1 MKLGPFWSG
10 GINLLPPGLF
20 IATPERKNNK
30 SEKVSVRGFFG
41 KFVRR
46 FVNQR
51 GRGPDVPGGYFW
63 GGGGNPTPAPGRGES
78 PLLCNRNST
87 EGNGGGTGGGEPGGS
102 QPDLCRPTDAPK
114 PRGDPAGVG
123 PWALPGR
130 AGCGG
135 GCGARW
141 LAELPTSSTTTPP
154 PRYLEGLEIGA
165 RGGRGGQGTQASRP
179 HGDTWLG
186 LGGGN
191 QFFQCPPVLPN
202 PSQCSTVTLNLS
214 QWPPVPPIPLS
225 APPIPV
231 LQSFPVPCN
240 SSQCPPSAA
249 Q

>member
-1 MKLGPFWSG
+1 MPHRKEKTIKVKKFQFGAFLGNSCGGSLTSG
-10 GINLLPPGLF
+10 GGAQTSQGDIFGVGGGIPPPPRDGGNPPSS
-20 IATPERKNNK
+20 ATETRR
-30 SEKVSVRGFFG
+30 RGT
-41 KFVRR
+41 VAA
-46 FVNQR
+46 
-51 GRGPDVPGGYFW
+51 P
-63 GGGGNPTPAPGRGES
+63 GGGG
-78 PLLCNRNST
+78 
-87 EGNGGGTGGGEPGGS
+87 PGGS

>member
-1 MKLGPFWSG
+1 MG
-10 GINLLPPGLF
+10 
-20 IATPERKNNK
+20 
-30 SEKVSVRGFFG
+30 
-41 KFVRR
+41 
-46 FVNQR
+46 
-51 GRGPDVPGGYFW
+51 W
-63 GGGGNPTPAPGRGES
+63 GGES
-78 PLLCNRNST
+78 HPRP
-87 EGNGGGTGGGEPGGS
+87 GTGGIPPPLQPKLDGGERWRHRGGGS
-102 QPDLCRPTDAPK
+102 RGGPSLICVAPRTPRNREGTRRGSGRGRCREGQDVG
-114 PRGDPAGVG
+114 GDVG
-123 PWALPGR
+123 H
-130 AGCGG
+130 GG
-135 GCGARW
+135 W
-141 LAELPTSSTTTPP
+141 QSSPHPPPPPPP